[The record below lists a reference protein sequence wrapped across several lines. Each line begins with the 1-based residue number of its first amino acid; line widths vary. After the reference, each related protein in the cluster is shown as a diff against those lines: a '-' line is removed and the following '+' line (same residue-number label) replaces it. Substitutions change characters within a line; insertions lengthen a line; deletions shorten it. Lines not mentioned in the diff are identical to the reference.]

1 MFVCN
6 GHALSARF
14 WYILIL
20 LKIRVLVVFTQAEAK
35 PTRMLVLQLTDGSVE
50 ISAMEYHIIPSLST
64 ESPPG
69 VKVLYIC

>member
-1 MFVCN
+1 M
-6 GHALSARF
+6 
-14 WYILIL
+14 
-20 LKIRVLVVFTQAEAK
+20 LVVFTQAEAK